1 MNERKPSISRSQ
13 KRRFDIQIPRDLSEI
28 VNILKAAYDGRKAVS
43 TSTLSPSI
51 VLYIRYAL
59 YDLKLLE
66 EARYGIDELTGDG
79 LLFFTWLQDSER
91 FKYAAERYEKGMSL
105 ADVFEVLGTH
115 GHAFGPLP
123 KEESI

>member
-1 MNERKPSISRSQ
+1 MTK
-13 KRRFDIQIPRDLSEI
+13 
-28 VNILKAAYDGRKAVS
+28 V
-43 TSTLSPSI
+43 
-51 VLYIRYAL
+51 
-59 YDLKLLE
+59 
-66 EARYGIDELTGDG
+66 EAGDRASKKSSN
-79 LLFFTWLQDSER
+79 LAIQDSER